1 MNKRG
6 VGMNKTILKRH
17 SKRAAISTA
26 VILCVA
32 TGLSRY
38 QATADQIFVINYSDS
53 LTHWAFI
60 VDRRRPP
67 HVGEMVLF
75 IPPENRFYG
84 GRPFVKI
91 IAAGPGDR
99 ITIKQ
104 KQLFINGEPL
114 CVLLEQAKDGS
125 PLHPGPTGIIP
136 DGQYFIYSNHERSYD
151 SRYSDIGWVPAE
163 RIIGVVTDT
172 IL

>member
-1 MNKRG
+1 
-6 VGMNKTILKRH
+6 MNKTILKRNF
-17 SKRAAISTA
+17 KRATILTA

-32 TGLSRY
+32 AGLSRY

-53 LTHWAFI
+53 LPHWAFI

-67 HVGEMVLF
+67 HVGEMVF
-75 IPPENRFYG
+75 FVPPKNRFYG
-84 GRPFVKI
+84 KRPFVKT

-99 ITIKQ
+99 ITIRQ
-104 KQLFINGEPL
+104 NQLFINGEPF
-114 CVLLEQAKDGS
+114 CVLLDVAKDGS

-136 DGQYFIYSNHERSYD
+136 DGQYFIHSNHERSYD
-151 SRYSDIGWVPAE
+151 SRYSDIGWVPTE
-163 RIIGVVTDT
+163 QIIGIVTDT